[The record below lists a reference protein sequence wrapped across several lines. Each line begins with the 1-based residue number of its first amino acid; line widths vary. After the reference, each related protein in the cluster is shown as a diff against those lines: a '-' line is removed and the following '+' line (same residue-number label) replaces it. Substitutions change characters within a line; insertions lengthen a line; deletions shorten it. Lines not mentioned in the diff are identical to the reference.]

1 MHTVGERLPREVR
14 ASVLVRLCKRRAG
27 RDERCTARPR
37 PLALGCKTARY
48 CTNQERLPG
57 LSTTYE
63 ERARCRPRHHQ
74 PVGEMGRTF
83 CFQQVL
89 WRFQSHIQAVIG
101 SITRHPIFLHLP
113 SASFF
118 ITQRYVAVQ
127 SMSFSLPMIMSLNC
141 KQFCKNLLVRYLH
154 QDINVHLGP
163 AVLGF
168 AHVLRHQHLR
178 IPKSAPGASLTW
190 SGACSYTPSRIPW
203 WHM

>member
-1 MHTVGERLPREVR
+1 MRWRCQHSMRLKIDYVVERCLKTRLAATICAMYTVGERLPREVR

-89 WRFQSHIQAVIG
+89 WRLQSHIQAVIG

-113 SASFF
+113 S
-118 ITQRYVAVQ
+118 R
-127 SMSFSLPMIMSLNC
+127 
-141 KQFCKNLLVRYLH
+141 
-154 QDINVHLGP
+154 
-163 AVLGF
+163 
-168 AHVLRHQHLR
+168 
-178 IPKSAPGASLTW
+178 
-190 SGACSYTPSRIPW
+190 
-203 WHM
+203 